1 VAAARGPTRGE
12 LGLSVQTGKAELAE
26 SESANPPAGPGGH
39 GRMAA
44 GIVRGAVLIAGLTAI
59 SRILGLGR
67 TLVFSQ
73 SVGSGCL
80 GTAYVTANQVPNL
93 IYELALGGALTSAMV
108 PVLARSAA
116 RASADPEAKERVA
129 RITSAL
135 LTWGVIILLPLM
147 VLVMA
152 TARPIAS
159 LLVPANPNASCDRA
173 AMVSTTAV
181 MLIAFAPQVLFYGI
195 SVVLF
200 GLLQAYRRFTGPT
213 LAPVVAN
220 FVMIGTYLGYAALDH
235 GRPLGGTPLTAVLVL
250 SIGTTMNIAT
260 LVFVALPP
268 ALRLGLKLRPTLA
281 FPSGVSRQVGGLA
294 LVGVAEFLAM
304 DVASIITIELANGHG
319 DTGALVLVNY
329 SSLVFNSIAAVFAL
343 SIVTSAFPVLS
354 ATDSETFDRTCAAST
369 RSILLMSWL
378 GTAVIVAVAIPAARI
393 LVKQPDQVTQ
403 LTQALILAAPAI
415 AGQGV
420 VINISRVMFA
430 LGRLRAAAVGLIAI
444 ALLGAVISIPLVEYG
459 PARLVVASI
468 ALGAT
473 VAQLGAA
480 IPMVLAIRK
489 IRGKAAVEGVV
500 RAALS
505 SLAAGVAGSAAG
517 FAVTLAAPA
526 GGKLHDIGSG
536 AAGAVVAILAFGVV
550 AYVLDGGELRAL
562 LRRLSRLGRLGR
574 PRS

>member
-1 VAAARGPTRGE
+1 
-12 LGLSVQTGKAELAE
+12 
-26 SESANPPAGPGGH
+26 
-39 GRMAA
+39 MAA
-44 GIVRGAVLIAGLTAI
+44 GIAGGALLIASLTAV

-108 PVLARSAA
+108 PVLARSAV
-116 RASADPEAKERVA
+116 RAHADPEAKAHVA

-135 LTWGVIILLPLM
+135 LTWAVIILLPLT

-152 TARPIAS
+152 TAQPIAS
-159 LLVPANPNASCDRA
+159 LLVPANPSASCDRA
-173 AMVSTTAV
+173 AMVSATAT

-213 LAPVVAN
+213 LAPVIAN
-220 FVMIGTYLGYAALDH
+220 FVMIGSYLAYAALDH
-235 GRPLGGTPLTAVLVL
+235 GRPLGGTPLSAELVL
-250 SIGTTMNIAT
+250 SLGTTMNIAT

-268 ALRLGLKLRPTLA
+268 ALRLRLRLRPTLS
-281 FPSGVSRQVGGLA
+281 FPPGVMGKVGGLA
-294 LVGVAEFLAM
+294 LVGILEFLAA
-304 DVASIITIELANGHG
+304 DVASVITIELANGHG
-319 DTGALVLVNY
+319 ETGALVLVNY
-329 SSLVFNSIAAVFAL
+329 STLVFNSISAVFAL

-354 ATDSETFDRTCAAST
+354 ATDSDAFDRTCAGST
-369 RSILLMSWL
+369 RSILFLSWL
-378 GTAVIVAVAIPAARI
+378 GTAVIVAVAIPAAHI

-403 LTQALILAAPAI
+403 LTQALILAAPAV

-420 VINISRVMFA
+420 VFNLSRVMFA

-444 ALLGAVISIPLVEYG
+444 ALLGAVISVPLVEFG
-459 PARLVVASI
+459 PPRLAVASI
-468 ALGAT
+468 ALGSTIAM
-473 VAQLGAA
+473 LGAA
-480 IPMVLAIRK
+480 VPMVLAIRK
-489 IRGKAAVEGVV
+489 MRGKAAVAGVG
-500 RAALS
+500 RASLA

-526 GGKLHDIGSG
+526 NGKVHDIVSGS
-536 AAGAVVAILAFGVV
+536 AGAVVAIVVFGAV
-550 AYVLDGGELRAL
+550 AYVLDGGEVRAALRGV
-562 LRRLSRLGRLGR
+562 LRRLRRARQRVR

>member
-1 VAAARGPTRGE
+1 
-12 LGLSVQTGKAELAE
+12 
-26 SESANPPAGPGGH
+26 
-39 GRMAA
+39 MAA
-44 GIVRGAVLIAGLTAI
+44 GIARGALLIAGLTAI

-116 RASADPEAKERVA
+116 RANADPEAKEHVA
-129 RITSAL
+129 RVTSAL
-135 LTWGVIILLPLM
+135 LTWGVIILLPLT

-152 TARPIAS
+152 TAHPIAS
-159 LLVPANPNASCDRA
+159 LLVPANPNSACARS
-173 AMVSTTAV
+173 AMVGVTAT

-220 FVMIGTYLGYAALDH
+220 FVMIGTYLGYAALNH

-250 SIGTTMNIAT
+250 SIGTTMNIGT
-260 LVFVALPP
+260 LVLVALPP
-268 ALRLGLKLRPTLA
+268 ALRLRLKLRPTLS
-281 FPSGVSRQVGGLA
+281 FPPGVMRQVGGLA
-294 LVGVAEFLAM
+294 LVGILEFLAS
-304 DVASIITIELANGHG
+304 DVASVITIVLANGHG

-329 SSLVFNSIAAVFAL
+329 SSLVFNSIAAVFAI

-354 ATDSETFDRTCAAST
+354 ATDAGPFDRTCAGST

-378 GTAVIVAVAIPAARI
+378 GTAVIVAVAIPAAHI

-403 LTQALILAAPAI
+403 LTEALILSAPAV

-420 VINISRVMFA
+420 VVNISRVMFA
-430 LGRLRAAAVGLIAI
+430 LGRLRAAAVGLITI
-444 ALLGAVISIPLVEYG
+444 ALAPAVISIPFVLSG
-459 PARLVVASI
+459 SPRLTVAFI
-468 ALGAT
+468 AGSAT

-480 IPMVLAIRK
+480 VPMLLAIRR

-500 RAALS
+500 RAALA
-505 SLAAGVAGSAAG
+505 SLAAGAAGSAAG
-517 FAVTLAAPA
+517 LAVTLAAPA
-526 GGKLHDIGSG
+526 GGKLHDLGTGTAG
-536 AAGAVVAILAFGVV
+536 AAVAIVAFGVV
-550 AYVLDGGELRAL
+550 AYVLDGGELRAA
-562 LRRLSRLGRLGR
+562 LRRLRRLRRLVR
-574 PRS
+574 PRG